1 MSNLLNQGSISFD
14 QLKKI
19 KRLKVLS
26 RNTLIKLAQLRN
38 METTGLNESDLIYI
52 LLRSQ
57 KDLKETKY
65 LEYLNNNISKEDT
78 SIKST
83 INETRKTIAEL
94 DKLLDKKYKKIYK
107 RTR

>member
-65 LEYLNNNISKEDT
+65 LEYLNNNINKEDT

-94 DKLLDKKYKKIYK
+94 DKLLDKKYKKNYK